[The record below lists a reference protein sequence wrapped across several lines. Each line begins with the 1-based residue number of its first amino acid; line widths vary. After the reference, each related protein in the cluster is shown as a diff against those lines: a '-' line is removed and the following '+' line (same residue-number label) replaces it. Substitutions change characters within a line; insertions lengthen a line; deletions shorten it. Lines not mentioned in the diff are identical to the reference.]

1 MRIAAG
7 DWYLEHRYQI
17 LLSKRTLMYI
27 TGCVYVCTMSIRGRP
42 LVFCVN
48 VSCCSAV
55 HTGVIDAN
63 LPRVQCRCRDFLP
76 GLRLRP
82 INQLAEVPG

>member
-7 DWYLEHRYQI
+7 DWYLEHSYKI
-17 LLSKRTLMYI
+17 LLSGRTLMHI

-42 LVFCVN
+42 FGFCVN

-55 HTGVIDAN
+55 HTDMIDAN
-63 LPRVQCRCRDFLP
+63 LPRVQCRRRDFLP
-76 GLRLRP
+76 GLRLHP